1 MSVARSIGDVY
12 AKLRQFGGLPN
23 VISFYPDIIRIT
35 DLIKQKNVNC
45 IILASDGVYDCFN
58 SNEEILE
65 LIKIGNFLSNIN
77 VENLQ
82 TLKELNHILAAK
94 VVDRLLKKCI
104 KLDCSDNISAIAL
117 FFNLGNELKTIEIK

>member
-1 MSVARSIGDVY
+1 MY

-82 TLKELNHILAAK
+82 NLKELNHILAAK

-104 KLDCSDNISAIAL
+104 KSDCSDNISAIAL
-117 FFNLGNELKTIEIK
+117 FYNLGNELKTIEIK